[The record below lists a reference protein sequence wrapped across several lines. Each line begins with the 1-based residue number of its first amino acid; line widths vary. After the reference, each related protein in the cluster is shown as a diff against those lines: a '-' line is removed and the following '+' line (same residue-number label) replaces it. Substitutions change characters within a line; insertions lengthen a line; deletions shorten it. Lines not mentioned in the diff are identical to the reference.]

1 MPKSLRQIV
10 ENKKK
15 WPDHFVKKE
24 TKRSQDEISKQVKKS
39 GKDDLKRKK
48 KVGLFPYNEETD
60 PKSRK
65 EAQDIADFVKKN
77 FQGKSFG
84 GFKVTGQLTDKH
96 IEQGARIRAR
106 INNSYPYPGLK
117 DFDDEQLEKR
127 EKERK
132 NVKKEETD
140 LNEDTISLTVPLFIR
155 MLEYAKEDAK
165 TDMDLHKAT
174 ERILEL
180 SDGDD
185 TLDMD
190 SYDEII
196 EEETLDEANQAAKA
210 KLALS
215 NKRMKGSMRP
225 QIKRAGDLARE
236 KRERNAAMR
245 GAKREM
251 KDTGEKVKF
260 QKFKRWDSVKKSARE
275 KMED

>member
-15 WPDHFVKKE
+15 WPDHYVKKE

-155 MLEYAKEDAK
+155 MLEFAKEDAK

-190 SYDEII
+190 SYDSIVEDI
-196 EEETLDEANQAAKA
+196 EQIDETSKEKAERYIPRAVADFGHVTLLEELLMVLNRKTGLE
-210 KLALS
+210 
-215 NKRMKGSMRP
+215 
-225 QIKRAGDLARE
+225 
-236 KRERNAAMR
+236 ERR
-245 GAKREM
+245 I
-251 KDTGEKVKF
+251 DTKV
-260 QKFKRWDSVKKSARE
+260 
-275 KMED
+275 